1 MDVLW
6 QETYP
11 AVNEVAYFRDRLED
25 CVCDLSLPKAF
36 PFGSVGC
43 IKLIELL
50 ACFELDHFLTLGRG
64 R

>member
-11 AVNEVAYFRDRLED
+11 AINEVAYFRDRLED
-25 CVCDLSLPKAF
+25 RVCDWSLPKAF
-36 PFGSVGC
+36 PLGSVGC
-43 IKLIELL
+43 VKLMELL
-50 ACFELDHFLTLGRG
+50 ASSELDHFLTLGRG